1 MGVIQLQNIALR
13 MTYSVLHIDT
23 NRFPN
28 PVSKFL
34 IGTNKNKKMDPK
46 PKITDKKISTLDR
59 IFFFKTKISI
69 IPRKAVVI
77 ELNRKKGKG
86 CTLEG
91 TTRKRIK
98 TSGFRARMSTKNG
111 RKVLAR
117 RRAKGRAVCCPATKT
132 T

>member
-1 MGVIQLQNIALR
+1 MG
-13 MTYSVLHIDT
+13 SHIDI

-28 PVSKFL
+28 PILKFL
-34 IGTNKNKKMDPK
+34 IEKTKNKKIDPK
-46 PKITDKKISTLDR
+46 SKIIDKKISILDR
-59 IFFFKTKISI
+59 IFFYKTKISI

-77 ELNRKKGKG
+77 EFNKKKGKG

-98 TSGFRARMSTKNG
+98 ASGFRARMSTKNG

-117 RRAKGRAVCCPATKT
+117 RRAKGRVVY
-132 T
+132 